1 MEHEEIET
9 IFENYTPRNDQQ
21 RRHLIDPVFGW
32 LESSRKRDKFEIA
45 RREIHTRFK
54 KMEEGIL
61 SHFARYVGG
70 ERYVSEDEAWRLACR
85 QREFVREC
93 CARMAESKDGVPSD
107 LSEAIRQID
116 IGENV
121 KVIPDYSKQVSQQ

>member
-1 MEHEEIET
+1 MEHEKIET
-9 IFENYTPRNDQQ
+9 LVESYTPRNDQQ
-21 RRHLIDPVFGW
+21 RRSLIDPVFGW
-32 LESSRKRDKFEIA
+32 LESSRQRDKVEIA

-93 CARMAESKDGVPSD
+93 CARMAEGKDGEPTS

-116 IGENV
+116 ISENV
-121 KVIPDYSKQVSQQ
+121 RVIPDCSKRAQK